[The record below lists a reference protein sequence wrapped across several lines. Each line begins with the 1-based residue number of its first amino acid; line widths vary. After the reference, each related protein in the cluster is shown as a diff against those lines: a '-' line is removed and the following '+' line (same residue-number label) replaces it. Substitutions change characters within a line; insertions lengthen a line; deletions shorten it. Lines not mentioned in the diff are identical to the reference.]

1 MSHDE
6 AGCAA
11 ENGWEFA
18 ADPDPEWSCA
28 AAVIVGASVPVADE
42 VTRGAGGRD
51 GAAVGHRARGP
62 RRAKID
68 GLPEEFSFHDLR
80 HYLASLLTRRAQT

>member
-1 MSHDE
+1 MRP
-6 AGCAA
+6 AA
-11 ENGWEFA
+11 PLKTDGSSQPIPIPNGLA
-18 ADPDPEWSCA
+18 LLLSS
-28 AAVIVGASVPVADE
+28 SVQRYPSPMM